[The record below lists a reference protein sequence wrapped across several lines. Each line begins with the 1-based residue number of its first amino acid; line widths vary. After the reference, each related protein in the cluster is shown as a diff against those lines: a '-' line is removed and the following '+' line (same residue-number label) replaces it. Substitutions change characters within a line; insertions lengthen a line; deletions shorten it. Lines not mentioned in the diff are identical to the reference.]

1 MTETLFGSTSDWVVS
16 ATLLVTVTV
25 TVTIPLAGRD
35 PPAGETLTLRALP
48 ATWTVYC
55 GTGPFT
61 AVSSKDPLTGVP
73 AFEVSDSWP
82 GAASR

>member
-1 MTETLFGSTSDWVVS
+1 VTETPFGSTMTWVVS

-25 TVTIPLAGRD
+25 TVTIPLTGRD
-35 PPAGETLTLRALP
+35 PPAGETLTLSAWP

-61 AVSSKDPLTGVP
+61 AVSSKDPLAGFP
-73 AFEVSDSWP
+73 AFEVSDS
-82 GAASR
+82 